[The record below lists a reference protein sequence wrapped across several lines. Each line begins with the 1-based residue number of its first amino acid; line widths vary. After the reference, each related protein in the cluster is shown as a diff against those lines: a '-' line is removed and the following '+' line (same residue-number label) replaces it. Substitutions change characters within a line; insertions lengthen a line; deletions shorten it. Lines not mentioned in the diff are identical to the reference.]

1 MKSFLAQ
8 DERVMSKNTLAAP
21 SQPEEEVA
29 KRSVSCTCTKEALRE
44 AMRYA
49 WVPRGAMN
57 WRLLSRHST
66 NSINHTAKKAQ
77 GLRSQRLS
85 EEPLDPQA
93 GWGRESP
100 PVYSFLPPNTQT
112 VRNVFRS
119 SEAQEEVGRE
129 TWDRWCEVTAAR
141 GQALTCLHSWHLS
154 ISLMLT

>member
-100 PVYSFLPPNTQT
+100 PVYSFLPPNMFFWILLEQPEH
-112 VRNVFRS
+112 RCLS
-119 SEAQEEVGRE
+119 PYG
-129 TWDRWCEVTAAR
+129 TAPVC
-141 GQALTCLHSWHLS
+141 LSTCLNRGKF
-154 ISLMLT
+154 ISFKEEIVLLPFNRLL